1 MKLPLS
7 VPMES
12 SATRQLNV
20 CLTSSALFFIM
31 NSSDPLPFDR
41 LTLSVLT
48 RKLVFVS
55 ESVTPWC
62 DFLEARRSVPAG
74 FQILQRKRHFLEVTS
89 LCIMCHL
96 AVIPLVWKPAGS
108 DSDSSHPFIFL

>member
-31 NSSDPLPFDR
+31 NSSDSLPFDR
-41 LTLSVLT
+41 LTLSVPT

-55 ESVTPWC
+55 ESVPGGGKSRC
-62 DFLEARRSVPAG
+62 KG
-74 FQILQRKRHFLEVTS
+74 FEQE
-89 LCIMCHL
+89 M
-96 AVIPLVWKPAGS
+96 P
-108 DSDSSHPFIFL
+108 